1 MTSRTPQTPASPH
14 DHDDDGGFIQIAPF
28 DDDDARSANIIVLR
42 HTVTADALLT
52 AEQVVHLLGGRQ
64 SVVRRWLRQVPSMWH
79 PTGRRLYRWGD
90 VLASLRQQMR
100 EVA

>member
-1 MTSRTPQTPASPH
+1 MSSRPH
-14 DHDDDGGFIQIAPF
+14 LAPSEDDLDDGGFTQLPPF
-28 DDDDARSANIIVLR
+28 DHGSREPNIIVLR